1 MNHILQDIITIETF
15 TLVNSAIDH
24 TNYMLQKSTFDVYQ
38 KMWQLSVKYDENNV
52 KSHAEGIKKVM
63 KGNYIYLGEM
73 TGVAPLIYK
82 DCQFAVAKETFFPSS
97 FAFVMSENSPYLP
110 AFNKM

>member
-1 MNHILQDIITIETF
+1 
-15 TLVNSAIDH
+15 
-24 TNYMLQKSTFDVYQ
+24 
-38 KMWQLSVKYDENNV
+38 MWQRSMKYDDNNV
-52 KSHAEGIKKVM
+52 KNHGEGIERVK

-73 TGVAPLIYK
+73 SGVAPLIYD